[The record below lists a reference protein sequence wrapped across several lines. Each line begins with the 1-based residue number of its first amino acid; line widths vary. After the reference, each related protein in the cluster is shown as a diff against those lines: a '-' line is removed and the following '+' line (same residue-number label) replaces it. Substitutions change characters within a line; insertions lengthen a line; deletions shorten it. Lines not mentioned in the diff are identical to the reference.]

1 MSPQDTLG
9 FKQNNPLNM
18 RPLGGGQLWHGQTG
32 SANGFCVF
40 SEPRWC
46 FRGWIMQAHT
56 YRTFWNCQSVMDY
69 IRHYA
74 PPEDDNDP
82 VAYALS
88 VEKFMGLAPADAL
101 APTNAPFDLD
111 ARKLDFIR
119 GQMAV
124 EIGGVPYN
132 EELISEGLS
141 WAGNR

>member
-46 FRGWIMQAHT
+46 FRAWLIEAHS
-56 YRTFWNCQSVMDY
+56 YRSAWGCKSVGDY
-69 IRHYA
+69 IKHYA
-74 PPEDDNDP
+74 PPEDANDP
-82 VAYALS
+82 DAYTRA
-88 VEKFMGLAPADAL
+88 VEKYMGLQPGEA
-101 APTNAPFDLD
+101 FDLD
-111 ARKLDFIR
+111 ARALDFIR
-119 GQMAV
+119 GQMSV

-132 EELISEGLS
+132 EELIQEGLS